1 MSRALTSAILLLE
14 TACSSTEQ
22 ASQAPRRRPPNH
34 RGAVEPAR
42 AFVDAVNRLDSEAA
56 AALIDWDVWV
66 AEDAKLH
73 FLLNEMRQRAQ
84 RNPPTPGELSRRPIK
99 GSEVTLGQILDS
111 PDAPRLIAGIS
122 RERFK
127 TAMSEDFALDRR
139 KNDAR
144 LASWNLD
151 RIDRSATVFMPNG
164 QRVEMAL
171 LRRQGRWRLVPRWYP

>member
-1 MSRALTSAILLLE
+1 MSRALTSVFLLLAA
-14 TACSSTEQ
+14 ACSSDD
-22 ASQAPRRRPPNH
+22 RRSDPSPARRSEH
-34 RGAVEPAR
+34 RGAIETAR
-42 AFVDAVNRLDSEAA
+42 AFVDAVNRLDAEAA

-73 FLLNEMRQRAQ
+73 FLLHELRERAQ
-84 RNPPTPGELSRRPIK
+84 EDPPTPSDLARRPIK
-99 GSEVTLGQILDS
+99 GSEVTRGEILDS

-127 TAMSEDFALDRR
+127 TAMREDFAVGVR
-139 KNDAR
+139 KMDAK
-144 LASWNLD
+144 LAAWNLD

-164 QRVEMAL
+164 QRGEMVL